1 MTAAPARF
9 DLRPARPED
18 VPCLLELI
26 HALAEFEHLTHLY
39 QNTPERLTASLF
51 GSQAVARAL
60 LAWTAADVSNKN
72 QISFNGPKLILARN
86 SHASSPFT
94 VTLTSKVDGRNR
106 TGDITTYSLEAGDVM
121 AFKIDNAEG
130 WQQADGFLYL
140 EASNASVLFAIIN
153 L

>member
-1 MTAAPARF
+1 MARTTLTPITPVGSYPTLPVAAN
-9 DLRPARPED
+9 
-18 VPCLLELI
+18 
-26 HALAEFEHLTHLY
+26 ALD
-39 QNTPERLTASLF
+39 
-51 GSQAVARAL
+51 
-60 LAWTAADVSNKN
+60 LAWTAADVANKN

-86 SHASSPFT
+86 SHASTPYT
-94 VTLTSKVDGRNR
+94 VTVTSKADGRNR